1 MSQNHYEIEK
11 IRQFRLQ
18 QSIDKLKLSSIKIAE
33 GLYNEAV
40 ILSFVSLFNSIR
52 LLLCENG
59 DDSDNYDKIFG
70 LAEQYFTS
78 TMWGSLDILE
88 ILKDARGF
96 NENVLNGTGKIITRQ
111 EAEKYFKN
119 AEAVLREV
127 QLKINE
133 QLT

>member
-1 MSQNHYEIEK
+1 M
-11 IRQFRLQ
+11 
-18 QSIDKLKLSSIKIAE
+18 DKLKLSSIKIAE

-111 EAEKYFKN
+111 EAEKYYKN